1 MCKSLEH
8 DVKDLQVT
16 KHSFHRGRLLDCLF
30 GALIWNPNTIVRSD
44 PEKSG
49 SHIVLLLVFSVMVC
63 AANTFSSHFSRK
75 VKQTMVS
82 VRRLSTLFPLP

>member
-1 MCKSLEH
+1 M
-8 DVKDLQVT
+8 
-16 KHSFHRGRLLDCLF
+16 
-30 GALIWNPNTIVRSD
+30 WNPNTIVRSG

-75 VKQTMVS
+75 VKQRMVS
-82 VRRLSTLFPLP
+82 VCTCEKAVYIISSAIKAINIKMLINKMRKSSGAINGAQIVQ